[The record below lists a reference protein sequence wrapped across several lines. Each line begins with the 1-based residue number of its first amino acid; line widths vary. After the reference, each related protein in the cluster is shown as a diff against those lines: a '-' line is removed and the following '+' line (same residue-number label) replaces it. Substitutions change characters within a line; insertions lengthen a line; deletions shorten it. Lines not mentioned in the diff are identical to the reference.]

1 MFKFYRR
8 QLGEQTAEDLKEVE
22 EVEDEIVTDGCREE
36 MEKEQI
42 DELEQFVTVVDGNVD
57 VNFS

>member
-1 MFKFYRR
+1 MFKFYRC
-8 QLGEQTAEDLKEVE
+8 QLGEQTAEDLKE
-22 EVEDEIVTDGCREE
+22 EVEDEVVTDGCREE

-42 DELEQFVTVVDGNVD
+42 DELEQFVTVVDGDVD

>member
-8 QLGEQTAEDLKEVE
+8 QLGEQTAEDLKE
-22 EVEDEIVTDGCREE
+22 EVEDEVVTDGCREE

-42 DELEQFVTVVDGNVD
+42 NELEQFVTVVDGDVD